1 MLNQPL
7 FTQEIFQDTSTFTPV
22 DAPFTGLIA
31 SDAVWIDYDNDGDLD
46 VIISGWTD
54 SNYVSKIYRNDSGT
68 FVDIFASIIQLGS
81 ERGISWGDY
90 DNDGDFDLAISGRI
104 DVGGDQPVTKIYRND
119 DGVFTDIN
127 APLMALNGGS
137 VSWVDYNSDGR
148 LDLLICGSPDGG
160 STFYTRLYRNDDTTF
175 TDVNAGFPGVWGDA
189 NGWGDFD
196 NDGDP
201 DLLVIGYGD
210 LGVTTRLFRN
220 DSGVF
225 VDTHAPFQ
233 DVNSAGAVWF
243 DYDNDGDLDLVLT
256 GAAPGDVPFST
267 IYRNDGNGQFTDI
280 HPALD
285 QLMVSAVAVGDYDND
300 GDLDLAISGCKEF
313 THGTTPTTRIYR
325 NDGGSFVDIG
335 AALTGTWFGS
345 LAWGDYNNDG
355 KLDLIVT
362 GGTVGRPDISFLGP
376 FYSITRIYQ
385 NNSDLANTRPSTPDI
400 SSSSQS
406 GNQIILSWDPATDN
420 QTPAGALTYNV
431 RVGSVPG
438 GSDIVSPS
446 SNITTGYRRFPRR
459 GNRSGART
467 LTLKDPSPGRYYWS
481 VQSVDNGYSGSP
493 FSTEQIVN
501 PPSSRNWEMI
511 SLPFNYSDRHK
522 SILFP
527 AAASNAFA
535 FSASSGY
542 TIQDVLEYGG
552 GYWIKLPTGTSS
564 LPAPLSEG
572 NMTSVTIS
580 VTRGWNMIGSVSQTI
595 PVGQV
600 TSEPPGMITSRF
612 FGYHDGYATS
622 DVIEPGKGYWV
633 KASGDGTLTLSSSSN
648 AGMADR
654 IQIVPTDEL
663 PPSPPA
669 GDNIMPRRLPT
680 EYSLDQN
687 FPNPFNPVTEIRYS
701 VIANSRV
708 TLQVYN
714 VLGKQVA
721 LLVDE
726 QKNPGTYIV
735 SWNASALP
743 SGIYFYKLQ
752 AGGFSDVKKLALIK

>member
-1 MLNQPL
+1 MEDTKMKPRIERVEKGSFFLVVPSLILIVVLSVPAFSRGHIGGQYPFPPIHTRLPHSLQSAKAASPMLNQPL

-175 TDVNAGFPGVWGDA
+175 TDLN
-189 NGWGDFD
+189 
-196 NDGDP
+196 
-201 DLLVIGYGD
+201 
-210 LGVTTRLFRN
+210 
-220 DSGVF
+220 
-225 VDTHAPFQ
+225 
-233 DVNSAGAVWF
+233 
-243 DYDNDGDLDLVLT
+243 
-256 GAAPGDVPFST
+256 
-267 IYRNDGNGQFTDI
+267 
-280 HPALD
+280 PALD

-313 THGTTPTTRIYR
+313 THGTNPTTRIYR